1 MLACL
6 ENPRAQSNIMS
17 EKYVT
22 IHGDNWNY
30 KDIAD
35 QVEWAR
41 QQDWHM
47 KRWKPRAAL
56 VSKGK
61 ISDYVGQ
68 KYNPDYT
75 KLEEKGWKHDHCEI
89 CFWTIFESENPED
102 GTAYTTDGHRWICQE
117 CYEQFIATKT

>member
-1 MLACL
+1 M
-6 ENPRAQSNIMS
+6 N

-22 IHGDNWNY
+22 IHGHNWKY
-30 KDIAD
+30 KDIDD

-41 QQDWHM
+41 RQDWNM
-47 KRWKPRAAL
+47 KKWKPRAAL
-56 VSKGK
+56 VSTGK

-75 KLEEKGWKHDHCEI
+75 KLKEKGWEHDHCEI

-102 GTAYTTDGHRWICQE
+102 GTAYTTDGHSWICQE
-117 CYEQFIATKT
+117 CYRQFIATKT